1 MTSALP
7 VVLAVSGASAQPLAE
22 RALALLLQAGETV
35 EMVTSR
41 GAIAVWQAELGVR
54 VPSEP
59 EAQEAFWR
67 QRTGE
72 AAGQLRCYRWNDQAA
87 AIASGRVTAE
97 SPEAHSTGTLTARLM
112 AWAAAR
118 VGAAFSISPRL
129 PGLKGL
135 ALVPPS
141 V

>member
-59 EAQEAFWR
+59 EAHR
-67 QRTGE
+67 
-72 AAGQLRCYRWNDQAA
+72 
-87 AIASGRVTAE
+87 
-97 SPEAHSTGTLTARLM
+97 
-112 AWAAAR
+112 
-118 VGAAFSISPRL
+118 
-129 PGLKGL
+129 
-135 ALVPPS
+135 
-141 V
+141 